1 MKNLKL
7 LSFVMIFAS
16 SLMFIQCTSDPIAG
30 PQGLAGID
38 GINGNDGADGVDG
51 NTACLQCHGQEAGSI
66 SSSIDLA
73 NAAYSTS
80 GHATG
85 GAYARGTSSG
95 CAECHSQE
103 GYIQKMTGQAVT
115 GTAFPQPIGC
125 KTCHDIHDPEKIEQ
139 GSTDFNLRN
148 VAGITLKISTEL
160 GYDINIDYGNTSN
173 ACLSCHQPRK
183 ISNKTLDKTLLA
195 ELEQDAAY
203 TLWSHF
209 GPHYGA
215 QATVFE
221 GIQGEEIEGD
231 IAYPADGQSP
241 HRTGSSCV
249 TCHMGETNRGTGGHS
264 WKTNKAN
271 CTTCHEDKA
280 TTFFDEPMEELTA
293 LLFEQGV
300 LKQNDEGEYSPIEG
314 VEMTVLQARAAW
326 NWEML
331 HVDGSHGVHNPAYTK
346 ALLGN
351 TIDAITVE

>member
-7 LSFVMIFAS
+7 MGFLMLFAS
-16 SLMFIQCTSDPIAG
+16 SLLFIQCTSDPIAG
-30 PQGLAGID
+30 PQGIAGE
-38 GINGNDGADGVDG
+38 NGNDGSDGVDG

-66 SSSIDLA
+66 SSTIDLA
-73 NAAYSTS
+73 NAEYSVS

-85 GAYARGTSSG
+85 VAYLRGTSAG

-103 GYIQKMTGQAVT
+103 GYVQNITGQTVT

-148 VAGITLKISTEL
+148 VAGTTLKISGIL
-160 GYDINIDYGNTSN
+160 GTDITIDYGNTSN
-173 ACLSCHQPRK
+173 ACITCHQPRK
-183 ISNKTLDKTLLA
+183 ISNKDMTKPLLA
-195 ELEQDAAY
+195 DLDQDAPY

-209 GPHYGA
+209 GPHYGS

-221 GIQGEEIEGD
+221 GIQGEEIGGA
-231 IAYPADGQSP
+231 IAYPTAGQSP
-241 HRTGSSCV
+241 HRTTASCV
-249 TCHMGETNRGTGGHS
+249 GCHMGETDKGTGGHS
-264 WKTNKAN
+264 WITNKKTCN
-271 CTTCHEDKA
+271 TCHEDKA
-280 TTFFDEPMEELTA
+280 TTFFDEPMAELTT
-293 LLFEQGV
+293 LLVEQGV
-300 LKQNDEGEYSPIEG
+300 LTGELNDEGDMEYHLNEI
-314 VEMTVLQARAAW
+314 EMTVLQARAAW

-351 TIDAITVE
+351 TIDAITVQ